1 VSVVHNV
8 PTPFFAKI
16 SAAQLFFAQQLLSR
30 MQLAMRFYRARIV
43 WHSFRKEVAS
53 SRRHQFCGSLTMVA
67 KISQRGLIVSTRT
80 KTSPTLEELAA
91 GSGWPALVGANAR
104 TLMRELSAA
113 RPACVLF
120 WLDDLRNVAST
131 AGLIH
136 WLRDRYA
143 DPYRVAVACNL
154 ASNAEAALRA
164 AGAHSYLPI
173 SHDSTTSVME
183 SLRPL
188 FDAIALGLETP
199 VAPSISPAA
208 NSGYV
213 AQSKYP
219 SDLVQPP

>member
-1 VSVVHNV
+1 
-8 PTPFFAKI
+8 
-16 SAAQLFFAQQLLSR
+16 
-30 MQLAMRFYRARIV
+30 
-43 WHSFRKEVAS
+43 
-53 SRRHQFCGSLTMVA
+53 MVA
-67 KISQRGLIVSTRT
+67 KISHHGLIVSTQSNMSLT
-80 KTSPTLEELAA
+80 VEELAA
-91 GSGWPALVGANAR
+91 GCGWPALVGANAR
-104 TLMRELSAA
+104 MLTRELSTGM
-113 RPACVLF
+113 PACVLF

-154 ASNAEAALRA
+154 ASDAEAALRA

-173 SHDSTTSVME
+173 SDDSTTSVME

-199 VAPSISPAA
+199 VAPSISLAA

-213 AQSKYP
+213 AQSQYP